1 MTKWR
6 RQKKPAVVAKSISFV
21 IFTFNVRAWK
31 HMDGH
36 VADQHDHD
44 LLDVASYYCS
54 KQDFFL
60 MEP

>member
-6 RQKKPAVVAKSISFV
+6 RQKTCCGCEINF
-21 IFTFNVRAWK
+21 FCDFHFQRAR
-31 HMDGH
+31 MDGH